1 MHSFTKLSSDSLS
14 QKSVVRIR
22 NRFTVR
28 DDFLNIAVIF
38 SSVNV
43 FGFFLGP
50 NTNLD
55 QN

>member
-14 QKSVVRIR
+14 QKSVRIR
-22 NRFTVR
+22 NSVTVR

-43 FGFFLGP
+43 FEFFLEP